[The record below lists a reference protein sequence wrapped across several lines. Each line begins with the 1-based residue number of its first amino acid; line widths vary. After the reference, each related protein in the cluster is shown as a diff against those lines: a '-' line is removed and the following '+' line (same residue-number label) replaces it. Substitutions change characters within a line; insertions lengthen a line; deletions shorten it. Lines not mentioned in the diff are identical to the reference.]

1 MKISIIVA
9 KAKNDV
15 IGKDNQLIWKLSSD
29 LKLFKKITTGHHL
42 IMGRKTYESVG
53 KPLPNRVSVV
63 ISRNKS
69 FEIPSGHVVVHSLEE
84 AIQICIGKHLDQ
96 VFIIGGAE
104 IYTQAIKIADEL
116 LVTHVDVSPEGDAFF
131 PVINSKKWQVISTE
145 HFEKDEN
152 NQHNFDFVVYK
163 RIRK

>member
-9 KAKNDV
+9 KANNDV

-29 LKLFKKITTGHHL
+29 LKLFKKITSGHHI

-69 FEIPSGHVVVHSLEE
+69 FEMPSGHIVVHSLEE
-84 AIQICIGKHLDQ
+84 AIQACIGRHLDQ

-104 IYTQAIKIADEL
+104 IYKQALKIADEL
-116 LVTHVDVSPEGDAFF
+116 LITQVNASPEGDAFF
-131 PVINSKKWQVISTE
+131 PSIDPEKWQVVSTE
-145 HFEKDEN
+145 HFEKDQN
-152 NQHNFDFVVYK
+152 NQYDFDFVIYK
-163 RIRK
+163 RIPK